1 MIYVLVFI
9 IFTLLLHEQWIP
21 SILIVLFFKFTNS
34 MPQGAIFTPFRT
46 PIPAMSHLDLFGFN
60 PEKIEKCSK
69 ICITSAAEFL
79 VTGKKK

>member
-1 MIYVLVFI
+1 
-9 IFTLLLHEQWIP
+9 
-21 SILIVLFFKFTNS
+21 

-69 ICITSAAEFL
+69 ICITFAAEFL